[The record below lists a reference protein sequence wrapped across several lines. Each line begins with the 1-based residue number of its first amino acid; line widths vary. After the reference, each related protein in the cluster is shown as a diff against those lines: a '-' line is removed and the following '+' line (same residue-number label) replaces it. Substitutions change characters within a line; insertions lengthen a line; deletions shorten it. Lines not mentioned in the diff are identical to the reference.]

1 MSDFLH
7 GKELDS
13 YLKDMMRYNRVRKIN
28 EFNKTIKKGGGQLEP
43 TLMDYEKLEENM
55 KAKIEKTYFIP
66 REIAEKEDTD
76 TNSKVENNNKLPIIS
91 IDTISDVILSEYDNT
106 IDTLIELVSNMKTKV
121 ESGSKRY
128 DQLTC
133 LLYSLYILEDK
144 K

>member
-1 MSDFLH
+1 MYKVRKRDGKIVSFEMEKISKAIIKAFEAEGECYDENIIDFL
-7 GKELDS
+7 S
-13 YLKDMMRYNRVRKIN
+13 LKVTAA
-28 EFNKTIKKGGGQLEP
+28 F
-43 TLMDYEKLEENM
+43 
-55 KAKIEKTYFIP
+55 
-66 REIAEKEDTD
+66 
-76 TNSKVENNNKLPIIS
+76 NSKVENNNKLPIIS

-121 ESGSKRY
+121 ESGSIRY